1 LLNPMRQTG
10 TNGRVPFHVE
20 DPVTQILNTWAGLD
34 LRKRIT
40 VVTAVI
46 ATALAL
52 YFVLQVATQP
62 RMTLLY
68 AQLEESAAGDVVR
81 ALEQRGVPY
90 EVRSGAIFVDSS
102 QRDSLRL
109 TLASEGLPANGPK
122 GYELLDSL
130 TGFGTTAQM
139 FDAAYWRAKEGELA
153 RTILSGSGV
162 SAARVHIAN
171 VAANPFLRDVPVTAS
186 VFLTS
191 TSGSIDPDLARA
203 MRYLV
208 ASAVPQME
216 PAQVS
221 IIDSKGRLVSA
232 QDGVVAANTAE
243 NRGDQLRDRVQ
254 RLVEA
259 RVGRGNA
266 VVEVSVDTVTETESI
281 LERRFD
287 PNGRVAISTETEER
301 TRQSKDGAANVTVA
315 SNLPDGA
322 AAAGDP
328 NSSQDS
334 ETRERVNYEVSETT
348 REITRVPGAIRRLT
362 VAVLVNG
369 TTAPDDNGQTVFSPL
384 PDAELSALRE
394 LVAAAVGFDQTRGD
408 EITIRSMAFEQTLAN
423 GTAGVAEPWYARA
436 FDLMALAQMAVL
448 GLVALLIGLFVL
460 RPILASRNVSAP
472 LQLDASGTPEP
483 DPAPALATAPFESEL
498 EDNSSDLPMMMAPA
512 SSFDADFGEET
523 EVDSDP
529 IERLRGLI
537 EARKEETVEVLRTW
551 LDEKEEAQ

>member
-1 LLNPMRQTG
+1 MLNPMRQTG

-232 QDGVVAANTAE
+232 QDGVAAANTAE
-243 NRGDQLRDRVQ
+243 DRGDQLRDRVQ

-301 TRQSKDGAANVTVA
+301 TRQSKESAANVTVA

-334 ETRERVNYEVSETT
+334 ETRERVNYEISETT

-384 PDAELSALRE
+384 PDAELNALRE

-408 EITIRSMAFEQTLAN
+408 EITIRSMAFEQTLAS

-460 RPILASRNVSAP
+460 RPILASRNASAP
-472 LQLDASGTPEP
+472 LQLDASGTPGP
-483 DPAPALATAPFESEL
+483 DPAPALATAPLESEL
-498 EDNSSDLPMMMAPA
+498 EDNSGDLPMMMAPA

-523 EVDSDP
+523 DVDSDP

>member
-1 LLNPMRQTG
+1 M
-10 TNGRVPFHVE
+10 
-20 DPVTQILNTWAGLD
+20 TQILNTWAALD
-34 LRKRIT
+34 LRKRFI
-40 VVTAVI
+40 VVLAM
-46 ATALAL
+46 AAAALAL
-52 YFVLQVATQP
+52 YFVLQIATQP

-81 ALEQRGVPY
+81 ALEQRNVPY
-90 EVRSGAIFVDSS
+90 EVRSGAIFVDST

-153 RTILSGSGV
+153 RTILSSPGITG
-162 SAARVHIAN
+162 ARVHIAN
-171 VAANPFLRDVPVTAS
+171 AAANPFLHDVSVTAS

-191 TSGSIDPDLARA
+191 ASGSIDPDLARA

-216 PAQVS
+216 PEEVS

-232 QDGVVAANTAE
+232 QDGATAANTAE
-243 NRGDQLRDRVQ
+243 DRGDQLRDRVQ

-287 PNGRVAISTETEER
+287 PNGRVAISTDTEER
-301 TRQSKDGAANVTVA
+301 TRQSEEGAANITVA

-322 AAAGDP
+322 AAGGDP
-328 NSSQDS
+328 NTSQDS

-348 REITRVPGAIRRLT
+348 REITRSPGAIRRLT

-369 TTAPDDNGQTVFSPL
+369 TIAPDANGQTVFTPL
-384 PDAELSALRE
+384 PDTELIALRE
-394 LVAAAVGFDQTRGD
+394 LVAAAVGFDKDRGD
-408 EITIRSMAFEQTLAN
+408 EITIRSMAFEQTLAS

-460 RPILASRNVSAP
+460 RPILASRNAPAP
-472 LQLDASGTPEP
+472 LQLDAASASPS
-483 DPAPALATAPFESEL
+483 DPAPALPTAPFEAGLDDESG
-498 EDNSSDLPMMMAPA
+498 DLPMMMAAP
-512 SSFDADFGEET
+512 SSFDKEFGGDS
-523 EVDSDP
+523 VLDSDP

-551 LDEKEEAQ
+551 LDEKEEAR